1 MSLRLQ
7 RKCEKYAL
15 GKHIMGY
22 TAVTTAI
29 YCRLG
34 SALNVI
40 RLEHMTPLV
49 VQPPTLFCL
58 EPPLTLPSMIFIVRA
73 LTRLH

>member
-34 SALNVI
+34 SVLNVCVSQ
-40 RLEHMTPLV
+40 RLCQSNYFTSDHYRSGRPIVTCPAKV
-49 VQPPTLFCL
+49 YSSTL
-58 EPPLTLPSMIFIVRA
+58 
-73 LTRLH
+73 HK

>member
-34 SALNVI
+34 SALNVCVSQI
-40 RLEHMTPLV
+40 ISQVT
-49 VQPPTLFCL
+49 
-58 EPPLTLPSMIFIVRA
+58 IIA
-73 LTRLH
+73 LGDQ